1 MSSQPMV
8 SVVMP
13 AYNAA
18 RYIEEAIRSV
28 LSQGWSNLEV
38 VVVNDGSKDGT
49 AAVVRAIADPR
60 VRVIDQPNG
69 GVSSARNAGIEEARG
84 EFIAFL
90 DADDALEP
98 GAIEQ
103 KMEALLRGDAE
114 WAYSDMWTCD
124 AELGRIGEPDRGADG
139 DLVRIVLLG
148 LGHAVPGAGSN
159 LLVRKRCF
167 SPDVRFDP
175 ALSNEADK
183 DMVLALASRFKG
195 VRVPEPLFRY
205 RGLAGSMSRDIALY
219 QRDHLLL
226 LRKARQRGL
235 LKDHRFA
242 RESMARGYW
251 AIGGS
256 WWRNA
261 KRPLRA
267 VPWIL
272 RALLLKPG
280 LLLEK
285 LGRR

>member
-205 RGLAGSMSRDIALY
+205 RGLAGSMSRNIALY

-285 LGRR
+285 LGSR

>member
-18 RYIEEAIRSV
+18 RYIEEAVRSV

-205 RGLAGSMSRDIALY
+205 RGLAGSMSRNIALY

-285 LGRR
+285 LGSR

>member
-18 RYIEEAIRSV
+18 RYIEEAVRSV

-285 LGRR
+285 LGSR

>member
-18 RYIEEAIRSV
+18 RYIEEAVRSV

-49 AAVVRAIADPR
+49 AAVVRAIASPR

-205 RGLAGSMSRDIALY
+205 RGLAGSMSRNIALY

-285 LGRR
+285 LGSR

>member
-1 MSSQPMV
+1 MV

-18 RYIEEAIRSV
+18 RYIEEAVRSV

-205 RGLAGSMSRDIALY
+205 RGLAGSMSRNIALY

-285 LGRR
+285 LGSR

>member
-18 RYIEEAIRSV
+18 RYIEEAVRSV

-205 RGLAGSMSRDIALY
+205 RGLAGSMSRNIALY

>member
-1 MSSQPMV
+1 
-8 SVVMP
+8 
-13 AYNAA
+13 
-18 RYIEEAIRSV
+18 
-28 LSQGWSNLEV
+28 
-38 VVVNDGSKDGT
+38 
-49 AAVVRAIADPR
+49 
-60 VRVIDQPNG
+60 VRVIDKPNG
-69 GVSSARNAGIEEARG
+69 GVSSARNAGIEAARG

-90 DADDALEP
+90 DADDAMEP
-98 GAIEQ
+98 GAIELRMQ
-103 KMEALLRGDAE
+103 ALMRADADY
-114 WAYSDMWTCD
+114 AYSDMWTCD
-124 AELGRIGEPDRGADG
+124 SELRPVGEPDLGADG

-167 SPDVRFDP
+167 SDEVRFDP
-175 ALSNEADK
+175 SLSNEADK

-205 RGLAGSMSRDIALY
+205 RGVAGSMSRNIALF

-226 LRKARQRGL
+226 LRKARERGL
-235 LKDHRFA
+235 LDDRRFA
-242 RESMARGYW
+242 RECMARGYW

-261 KRPLRA
+261 NRPIRA

-280 LLLEK
+280 LLFEK
-285 LGRR
+285 LGSR